1 MRANEILKHTKKEP
15 FRPFRV
21 FVSDGA
27 TYDIRHP
34 EMMMVGRSEVI
45 IGLSKKADE
54 VYDRLAYCDPVHIT
68 RIEPLNSARP
78 RRKAKGPRQ
87 NQVKFRLF

>member
-21 FVSDGA
+21 FVSEGA

-34 EMMMVGRSEVI
+34 EMILVTQTEIAVAINRNGGEVPF
-45 IGLSKKADE
+45 E
-54 VYDRLAYCDPVHIT
+54 MAYCDPIHVT
-68 RIEPLNSARP
+68 RIEYIAKNGSSAS
-78 RRKAKGPRQ
+78 RKSKR
-87 NQVKFRLF
+87 